1 MSTSGLTP
9 GQHQPSNNTLK
20 KSDGG
25 EAVLNIEDIFRDTCT
40 SAASK
45 KHRAEVDRD
54 EERSV
59 VQPSSWRLEIG
70 DGENVEV
77 ELALHQAV
85 DPFLA
90 LLGIDK
96 ANRQLPRPAI
106 SRRD

>member
-1 MSTSGLTP
+1 M
-9 GQHQPSNNTLK
+9 
-20 KSDGG
+20 
-25 EAVLNIEDIFRDTCT
+25 LNIEDIFRDTCT

-45 KHRAEVDRD
+45 KHRAEVERD
-54 EERSV
+54 EERNV

-70 DGENVEV
+70 VGVNAGV

-96 ANRQLPRPAI
+96 ANRQLPLPAI
-106 SRRD
+106 SRRE